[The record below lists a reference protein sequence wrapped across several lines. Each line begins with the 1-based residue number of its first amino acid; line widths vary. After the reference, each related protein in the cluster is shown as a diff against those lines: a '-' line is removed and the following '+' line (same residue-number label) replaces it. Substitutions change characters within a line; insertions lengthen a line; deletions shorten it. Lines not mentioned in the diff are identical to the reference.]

1 MEQYLSCEIVLQEQ
15 EEAENEKMAD
25 ESEKA
30 LSKLRETFAS
40 ELEDEKLKLKDE
52 HKEALEEL
60 NEKLEKER
68 DVVCE
73 NYLCQ
78 RCLARLL

>member
-1 MEQYLSCEIVLQEQ
+1 
-15 EEAENEKMAD
+15 MAD
-25 ESEKA
+25 ERERA

-40 ELEDEKLKLKDE
+40 ELEDETRKLKDE

-60 NEKLEKER
+60 KEKLEKER

-73 NYLCQ
+73 IYF
-78 RCLARLL
+78 

>member
-1 MEQYLSCEIVLQEQ
+1 
-15 EEAENEKMAD
+15 MAD
-25 ESEKA
+25 EREKA

-40 ELEDEKLKLKDE
+40 ELEDETRKLKDE

-60 NEKLEKER
+60 KEKLEKER

-73 NYLCQ
+73 IYF
-78 RCLARLL
+78 

>member
-1 MEQYLSCEIVLQEQ
+1 
-15 EEAENEKMAD
+15 MAD
-25 ESEKA
+25 EREKA

-40 ELEDEKLKLKDE
+40 ELEDEKRKLKDE

-60 NEKLEKER
+60 REKLEKER

-73 NYLCQ
+73 IYSDHHDRNNYFKVKSVLTCS
-78 RCLARLL
+78 LADAVIIMLQ

>member
-1 MEQYLSCEIVLQEQ
+1 
-15 EEAENEKMAD
+15 MAD
-25 ESEKA
+25 EREKA

-40 ELEDEKLKLKDE
+40 ELEDEKRKLKDE

-60 NEKLEKER
+60 REKLEKER

-73 NYLCQ
+73 IYF
-78 RCLARLL
+78 